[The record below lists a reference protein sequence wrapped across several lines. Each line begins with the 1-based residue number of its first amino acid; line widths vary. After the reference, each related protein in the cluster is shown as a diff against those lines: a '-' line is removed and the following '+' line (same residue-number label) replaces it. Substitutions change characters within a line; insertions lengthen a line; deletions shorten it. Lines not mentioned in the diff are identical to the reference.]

1 MYGAATAVIA
11 IPRTV
16 SAVIEIASPHC
27 SMERS
32 VLKVAFRI
40 VRRQTGSKKCAAPW
54 LLTTAAPASCGGQ
67 RRQPF
72 GLGGADPGNIES
84 NTARSGERVEAY

>member
-32 VLKVAFRI
+32 VLKVSPLGLYA
-40 VRRQTGSKKCAAPW
+40 VRLARRNVPRLVVDNRRARLVAASGGNLSGWVAPIQAISKAIRQD
-54 LLTTAAPASCGGQ
+54 
-67 RRQPF
+67 R
-72 GLGGADPGNIES
+72 ES
-84 NTARSGERVEAY
+84 A

>member
-32 VLKVAFRI
+32 VLKVSPLGLYAVRLARRNVPRLGAGNGKI
-40 VRRQTGSKKCAAPW
+40 VQELEG
-54 LLTTAAPASCGGQ
+54 
-67 RRQPF
+67 F
-72 GLGGADPGNIES
+72 
-84 NTARSGERVEAY
+84 